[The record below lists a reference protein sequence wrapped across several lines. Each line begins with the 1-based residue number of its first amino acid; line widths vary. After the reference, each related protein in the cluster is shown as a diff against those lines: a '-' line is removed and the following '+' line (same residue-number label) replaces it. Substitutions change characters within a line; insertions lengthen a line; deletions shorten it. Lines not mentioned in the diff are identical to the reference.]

1 MLNGN
6 TLMESLEHDDGMPEN
21 ILVVAFYLVTRE
33 SGSFFQHLATLIE
46 SNDNQEEYIVPT

>member
-1 MLNGN
+1 
-6 TLMESLEHDDGMPEN
+6 MESLEHDDNMPEN